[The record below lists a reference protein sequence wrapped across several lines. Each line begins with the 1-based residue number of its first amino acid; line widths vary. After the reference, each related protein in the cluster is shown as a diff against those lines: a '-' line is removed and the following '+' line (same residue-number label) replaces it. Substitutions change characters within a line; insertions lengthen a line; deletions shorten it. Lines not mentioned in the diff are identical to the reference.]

1 MLKQVKIIYRIYK
14 IMSGMFP
21 IIADVL
27 SQIGILA
34 QPEVC
39 RNEVEM

>member
-1 MLKQVKIIYRIYK
+1 MLKQVKMVYRIYK
-14 IMSGMFP
+14 IMSGTFQ
-21 IIADVL
+21 IIVDVL